1 MSKFIF
7 QAILTP
13 EEEGGYSVEF
23 PDLPGCFSCGDTF
36 NDAVAM
42 GADAAKTYV
51 ASLLGHG
58 DTVPEP
64 QRHRC
69 PSGTEDVMVFFE
81 TDTCYVE
88 DECLLR
94 LANGKF
100 NEETLQAMHDAAQ
113 GCNHRALRYHQKY
126 VGSHLRRW
134 RRLST
139 HRTI

>member
-36 NDAVAM
+36 NGAVAM

-58 DTVPEP
+58 EAVPEP

-69 PSGTEDVMVFFE
+69 PSGAEDVMVFSKLIPL
-81 TDTCYVE
+81 TSS
-88 DECLLR
+88 
-94 LANGKF
+94 
-100 NEETLQAMHDAAQ
+100 
-113 GCNHRALRYHQKY
+113 RAT
-126 VGSHLRRW
+126 S
-134 RRLST
+134 
-139 HRTI
+139 